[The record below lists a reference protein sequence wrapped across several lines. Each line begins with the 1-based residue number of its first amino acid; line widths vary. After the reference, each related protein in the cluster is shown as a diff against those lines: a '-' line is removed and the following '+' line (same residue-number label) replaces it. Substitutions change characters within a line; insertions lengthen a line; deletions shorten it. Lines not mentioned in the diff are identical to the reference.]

1 MSSDL
6 IAQLH
11 AVATKLETLAGR
23 LQELVKKG
31 KNKTS
36 HYKDII
42 LEVDK
47 VSKTCKERIELGK
60 ALVRASE
67 KASGSKGSA
76 KGKAAPKAKPKDP

>member
-1 MSSDL
+1 MPFVSTNVK
-6 IAQLH
+6 QF
-11 AVATKLETLAGR
+11 GW
-23 LQELVKKG
+23 ELLFLLLK
-31 KNKTS
+31 
-36 HYKDII
+36 
-42 LEVDK
+42 VDK